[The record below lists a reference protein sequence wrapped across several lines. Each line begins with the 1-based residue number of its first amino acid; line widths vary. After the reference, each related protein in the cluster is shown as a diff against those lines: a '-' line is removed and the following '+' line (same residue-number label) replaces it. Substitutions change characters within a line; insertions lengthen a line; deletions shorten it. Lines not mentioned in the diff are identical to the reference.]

1 MSRTY
6 SIGCKTCQESLW
18 IGQGWPKGK
27 RYIYKGEKH
36 IDALE
41 KFLFDHEGHDLIF
54 LDDEDIVDGEE
65 KCYDENEYLSKI

>member
-6 SIGCKTCQESLW
+6 SIGCNICQESLW

-36 IDALE
+36 IKTLE
-41 KFLFDHEGHDLIF
+41 KFLFDHEGHNLIF
-54 LDDEDIVDGEE
+54 LDDEDIFDSEG
-65 KCYDENEYLSKI
+65 KRYDENEYLSKI